1 VNRNTSDIS
10 SLYRQFGGDPGQY
23 REIGLANK
31 AGVARERWPLLG
43 HVQPGTRY
51 VPPKVG
57 SSTADHPVV
66 QASWPPL
73 AISPSTSL
81 LFPEQ
86 PAADPVR
93 SGAVASA
100 EAVVALIHSTRVERQ
115 PLDALTVPLV
125 VEEDA
130 TASEDPVGDIEFA
143 PAVPAATPSPAAPIA
158 QAIIATVPET
168 APAPRA
174 QERVEPRLE
183 PIHLVEPLHAV
194 ESPPAMADGIAP
206 VAAPERSAASAPVA
220 PVAQAKEI
228 AKAVKAA
235 PPPAAVPASGF
246 ASTPVYAPAAA
257 PAYTSAHTPAPK
269 KPATPPLALVHPAP
283 AAAPV
288 PTTSLQ
294 GVFNRLA
301 QAPRSEANPAQSS
314 PPRKTTQK

>member
-1 VNRNTSDIS
+1 MNRNTSDIS

-43 HVQPGTRY
+43 HVQPGTRF

-57 SSTADHPVV
+57 SSTADRPVV

-73 AISPSTSL
+73 AVSPTTSL

-86 PAADPVR
+86 SAVDPVR
-93 SGAVASA
+93 TGAVASA

-115 PLDALTVPLV
+115 PLDALTVPLA

-143 PAVPAATPSPAAPIA
+143 PAVPAATPATAAPVA
-158 QAIIATVPET
+158 QAFIAT
-168 APAPRA
+168 A
-174 QERVEPRLE
+174 QERQPHVEPRLE
-183 PIHLVEPLHAV
+183 PGLEPGLAPVHTREPMRLAEPLHAV
-194 ESPPAMADGIAP
+194 EPLPAAAKGVAP
-206 VAAPERSAASAPVA
+206 VAATARIAEPTPA
-220 PVAQAKEI
+220 

-235 PPPAAVPASGF
+235 APPTAAPA
-246 ASTPVYAPAAA
+246 YAPAAA
-257 PAYTSAHTPAPK
+257 PAYTSAHTPATTPR
-269 KPATPPLALVHPAP
+269 KPTAPPLALVHPAP

-294 GVFNRLA
+294 GVFKRLA
-301 QAPRSEANPAQSS
+301 QAPRSEANPEQSS